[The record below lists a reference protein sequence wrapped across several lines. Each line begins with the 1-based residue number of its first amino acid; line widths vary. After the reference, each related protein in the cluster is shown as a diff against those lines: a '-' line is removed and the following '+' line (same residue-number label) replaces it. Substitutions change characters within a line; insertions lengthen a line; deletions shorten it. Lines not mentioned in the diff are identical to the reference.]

1 VVSGS
6 NDDADDMRKRMIS
19 SIVWSTTMI
28 ASCGEAE
35 GRLEAGGGIDALRVM
50 ARRSFWGFLRQ
61 TKRVRRCARERE
73 RERSRKGAA
82 VRPDLTR
89 FRSSSS
95 VQWR

>member
-50 ARRSFWGFLRQ
+50 ARRSFRGFLRQ
-61 TKRVRRCARERE
+61 TKRVRRCARE